1 MGLTVVN
8 MEDVFQIL
16 NVISILKF
24 TLLTLQLVTQRS
36 QADALKPTVHHCWT
50 KKLLTIK
57 NVKLYWRK
65 AHYKLEVSHSKQ
77 VENTVIDNYTITCN
91 RYDSNF

>member
-8 MEDVFQIL
+8 MEDIFQIL

-24 TLLTLQLVTQRS
+24 TLLTFQLVTQRS

-57 NVKLYWRK
+57 NVKLWSISAFILK
-65 AHYKLEVSHSKQ
+65 ESTLQTGGVP
-77 VENTVIDNYTITCN
+77 
-91 RYDSNF
+91 F